1 MILAIDVGNTNIVMG
16 FIEGDTIVDKYRL
29 STSSNETAE
38 EYAIKLHSV
47 LDLMHL
53 EPSALE
59 GAVLATVVPP
69 LARTISKAVVLV
81 TGKAPILVGP
91 GVKTGLNI
99 KTDNPG
105 ELGADMVVGAVA
117 AIAKYP
123 APIILFDL
131 GTATTASVIDKNGS
145 FIGGAILCGVKTALS
160 ALATGTAQL
169 PQIDMEL
176 PAKRFLGTNTT
187 DCLHSGIVNG
197 SALMLDGLFARCRA
211 TLHAPDAPV
220 IATGTLPA
228 SIRDACA
235 TPIEYNGTLILDGLY
250 SIWKRNVKK

>member
-123 APIILFDL
+123 APIILL
-131 GTATTASVIDKNGS
+131 IWARPPLPLSLTRTAVLSVG
-145 FIGGAILCGVKTALS
+145 
-160 ALATGTAQL
+160 
-169 PQIDMEL
+169 
-176 PAKRFLGTNTT
+176 RF
-187 DCLHSGIVNG
+187 
-197 SALMLDGLFARCRA
+197 
-211 TLHAPDAPV
+211 
-220 IATGTLPA
+220 
-228 SIRDACA
+228 CA
-235 TPIEYNGTLILDGLY
+235 ESRPP
-250 SIWKRNVKK
+250 

>member
-1 MILAIDVGNTNIVMG
+1 MILAIDVGNTNVVMG

-29 STSSNETAE
+29 STNSNETAE

-169 PQIDMEL
+169 PQIDIAA
-176 PAKRFLGTNTT
+176 PTSAISTNTV
-187 DCLHSGIVNG
+187 D
-197 SALMLDGLFARCRA
+197 
-211 TLHAPDAPV
+211 
-220 IATGTLPA
+220 
-228 SIRDACA
+228 
-235 TPIEYNGTLILDGLY
+235 
-250 SIWKRNVKK
+250 

>member
-29 STSSNETAE
+29 STNSNETAE

-105 ELGADMVVGAVA
+105 ELAKVVITGGLGA
-117 AIAKYP
+117 AIAKYCTVD
-123 APIILFDL
+123 AVVDRDL
-131 GTATTASVIDKNGS
+131 
-145 FIGGAILCGVKTALS
+145 L
-160 ALATGTAQL
+160 
-169 PQIDMEL
+169 
-176 PAKRFLGTNTT
+176 
-187 DCLHSGIVNG
+187 
-197 SALMLDGLFARCRA
+197 LDGLRI
-211 TLHAPDAPV
+211 V
-220 IATGTLPA
+220 
-228 SIRDACA
+228 
-235 TPIEYNGTLILDGLY
+235 YQKNQ
-250 SIWKRNVKK
+250 K

>member
-29 STSSNETAE
+29 STNSNETAE

>member
-1 MILAIDVGNTNIVMG
+1 MLLALNIGNTNV
-16 FIEGDTIVDKYRL
+16 FASRFYSD
-29 STSSNETAE
+29 
-38 EYAIKLHSV
+38 
-47 LDLMHL
+47 
-53 EPSALE
+53 SALSSDE
-59 GAVLATVVPP
+59 LVYKLVNMLALYHIQPRDVDAAILASVVPVLTSRMREALEKMTNAP
-69 LARTISKAVVLV
+69 LME
-81 TGKAPILVGP
+81 VGP
-91 GVKTGLNI
+91 GLKSGVRI
-99 KTDNPG
+99 RMDNPAQLGG
-105 ELGADMVVGAVA
+105 ELLCAAVDAEGSIVGGV
-117 AIAKYP
+117 ILPSP
-123 APIILFDL
+123 AL
-131 GTATTASVIDKNGS
+131 S
-145 FIGGAILCGVKTALS
+145 LS
-160 ALATGTAQL
+160 ALVRNTAQL

>member
-131 GTATTASVIDKNGS
+131 GTATTASVIDKTGS
-145 FIGGAILCGVKTALS
+145 FIGGAILC
-160 ALATGTAQL
+160 
-169 PQIDMEL
+169 
-176 PAKRFLGTNTT
+176 
-187 DCLHSGIVNG
+187 
-197 SALMLDGLFARCRA
+197 
-211 TLHAPDAPV
+211 
-220 IATGTLPA
+220 
-228 SIRDACA
+228 
-235 TPIEYNGTLILDGLY
+235 
-250 SIWKRNVKK
+250 